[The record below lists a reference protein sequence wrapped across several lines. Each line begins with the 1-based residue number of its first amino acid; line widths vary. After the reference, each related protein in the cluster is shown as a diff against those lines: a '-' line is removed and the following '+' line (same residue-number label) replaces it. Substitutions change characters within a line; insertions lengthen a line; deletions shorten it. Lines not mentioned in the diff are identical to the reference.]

1 MINLHLGHPQMR
13 KLNKNHLPL
22 YKELY
27 RTFCGK
33 HNNMK
38 IKRTT
43 LPTYSE
49 QTSRM
54 GKPSLTEK
62 YCYLIWTLNT
72 SESKS

>member
-1 MINLHLGHPQMR
+1 MINLHLGHPWIE
-13 KLNKNHLPL
+13 KLNKNHPPL

-43 LPTYSE
+43 LLPTTVSK
-49 QTSRM
+49 QSRT
-54 GKPSLTEK
+54 GNPHLQK
-62 YCYLIWTLNT
+62 NT
-72 SESKS
+72 AI